1 MVCLKLI
8 KRSLYF
14 NKLFLELKV
23 FLQTQLNQ
31 TTRNIR
37 KFLRPRLAKH
47 HNLHKIVISSH
58 RKYCSMTGFL
68 HVLPDYLI
76 IGAQKSGTNS
86 LYWYL
91 LQHPLVG
98 PAITKEIRFFDK
110 YYDRGLNWY
119 RVCFPFKIQ
128 KFFTKNFVTG
138 EATERYLDYPSS
150 PQRVKKNLPNAKFIL
165 LLRNPVDRAY
175 SHYNMRF
182 NARKETL
189 SFEDAI
195 AQETERTQGEFEKM
209 KNDEN
214 YYSRDY
220 FHHSYL
226 DRGIYEKKI
235 KRWMDVFPKEQFLII
250 QSEEFLKHKS
260 EYYNKVLKFL
270 NLPSWE
276 LLDYKEI
283 GLAKY
288 KQSKMREDTRKKLVE
303 FFKPHNEKLYEFLG
317 VNFSWDK

>member
-1 MVCLKLI
+1 
-8 KRSLYF
+8 
-14 NKLFLELKV
+14 LKV

-31 TTRNIR
+31 TTKSIR

-47 HNLHKIVISSH
+47 PNLHKIAISSH

-76 IGAQKSGTNS
+76 LGAQKSGTNS

-91 LQHPLVG
+91 LQHPSVD

-119 RVCFPFKIQ
+119 SVCFPFKFH
-128 KFFTKNFVTG
+128 KFFAKNLQGKNFITG
-138 EATERYLDYPSS
+138 EATERYLDHPLS
-150 PQRVKKNLPNAKFIL
+150 PQRVKKNLPNAKFII
-165 LLRNPVDRAY
+165 LLRNPIDRAY

-182 NARKETL
+182 NARKEIL

-195 AQETERTQGEFEKM
+195 EQEIERTQGEFKKM
-209 KNDEN
+209 QNDEN

-226 DRGIYEKKI
+226 DRGIYVKKI

-260 EYYNKVLKFL
+260 EFYNNVLKFL
-270 NLPSWE
+270 NLTPWE
-276 LLDYKEI
+276 LSDYKEI

-288 KQSKMREDTRKKLVE
+288 KQPKMREDTRKKLVE
-303 FFKPHNEKLYEFLG
+303 FFKPHNKKLYEFLG
-317 VNFSWDK
+317 RNFDWDR